1 MPKPELG
8 DRAPD
13 VRVFDAKGGQDVLS
27 AQWASQP
34 AVAVFLRHYGCTF
47 CQEHALQLKADHAK
61 FKKARARVALI
72 GLGTPERAAWF
83 CQDKSLNG
91 FACLTD
97 PRRGA
102 HRAFGL
108 GRGSLRQVLGPQV
121 YLQWAKAAMLPEVKT
136 RFGHEDIFQMPGT
149 FVIDTEGVVRYVHRN
164 RDVADNPPNQE
175 IFDVLK
181 EL

>member
-1 MPKPELG
+1 MPKPQRG
-8 DRAPD
+8 DLAPD
-13 VRVFDAKGGQDVLS
+13 VRVFDGSGSEQMLS
-27 AQWASQP
+27 TQWSKQP

-47 CQEHALQLKADHAK
+47 CQEHALQLRADHTK
-61 FKKARARVALI
+61 FKKAGVKVALI

-83 CQDKSLNG
+83 CQDKELNG

-97 PRRGA
+97 PARRA
-102 HRAFGL
+102 HRAYGL

-149 FVIDTEGVVRYVHRN
+149 FVIDTDGVLRFVHRN

-175 IFDVLK
+175 IFDALK